1 MLSIALTDGGYAVT
15 TAENGAEALR
25 VFRELAPAIVLT
37 DIKMPGMDALEVLE
51 EVRGSHPEIPM
62 IIITGEGTVANAIK
76 CMKKGAYDFVTK
88 PFRADDLVAVV
99 TRAAE
104 QARAELARAAAGKA
118 TGRTRSIRKR
128 LGSIESLG
136 LL

>member
-1 MLSIALTDGGYAVT
+1 MYTVLVVDDEKVIRDGCCRILSAKGHRVLSATSGRTALD
-15 TAENGAEALR
+15 L
-25 VFRELAPAIVLT
+25 LASEPVNAILCGL
-37 DIKMPGMDALEVLE
+37 KMPGMDALEVLE

-99 TRAAE
+99 TRALE
-104 QARAELARAAAGKA
+104 KRPPLL
-118 TGRTRSIRKR
+118 RSQ
-128 LGSIESLG
+128 SMQMEE
-136 LL
+136 

>member
-1 MLSIALTDGGYAVT
+1 MYTVLVVDDEKIIRDGCRRILSATGHRVLSTASGRIALDLL
-15 TAENGAEALR
+15 ALEP
-25 VFRELAPAIVLT
+25 VNVILCCL
-37 DIKMPGMDALEVLE
+37 KMPGMDALEVLE

-99 TRAAE
+99 TRALE
-104 QARAELARAAAGKA
+104 KCPPLL
-118 TGRTRSIRKR
+118 RSKLMRM
-128 LGSIESLG
+128 EE
-136 LL
+136 